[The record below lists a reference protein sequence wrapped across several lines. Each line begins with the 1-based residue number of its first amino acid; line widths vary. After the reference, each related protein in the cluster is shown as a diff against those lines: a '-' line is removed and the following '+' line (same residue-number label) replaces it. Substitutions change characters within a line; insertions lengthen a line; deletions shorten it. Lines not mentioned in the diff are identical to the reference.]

1 MEPDF
6 DEGPIMH
13 DWLKTLPKVE
23 LHLHIEGS
31 LEPELMLALAER
43 NAIALPYAS
52 VEEVRAAYD
61 FDGLQSFLDLYY
73 QGMAVLRSADDF
85 HDLAMDYF
93 RRAQAEGVV
102 HVELSFDP
110 QAHLARGIEMSE
122 QIEGLTRAM
131 RQAER
136 EWGLSTALIM
146 SFLRD
151 RPASEALEVLERAG
165 PYLELIDAVGL
176 DSAERDNPP
185 GKFAEVFERAKLL
198 GLPRVAHAGEE
209 GPAAY
214 IREAMDR
221 LDVCRIDH
229 GVRCLEDPDLVAR
242 LRETQIPLTVCPL
255 SNVRLKVVDDLSDH
269 PLPALLDAGLK
280 LTINSDDPAYFGG
293 GVLDNYLACYRAFD
307 WDKATFR
314 GLARNAIEVAF
325 MDEGRR
331 KALLAE
337 LDAA

>member
-1 MEPDF
+1 MK
-6 DEGPIMH
+6 

-31 LEPELMLALAER
+31 LEPELMFALAKR
-43 NAIALPYAS
+43 NDITLPYAT
-52 VEEVRAAYD
+52 VDDARAAYD
-61 FDGLQSFLDLYY
+61 FDDLQSFLDLYY
-73 QGMAVLRSADDF
+73 QGMAVLRTAEDF
-85 HDLAMDYF
+85 FDLAMDYF

-110 QAHLARGIEMSE
+110 QAHLARGIEMDV

-136 EWGLSTALIM
+136 EWGLSSALIM

-151 RPASEALEVLERAG
+151 RPAEEAMAVFEHAS
-165 PYLELIDAVGL
+165 PYLELLDAIGL

-185 GKFAEVFERAKLL
+185 SKFAAVFERAELL

-209 GPAAY
+209 GPAEY
-214 IREAMDR
+214 IRQALDV

-229 GVRCLEDPDLVAR
+229 GVRCLEDSELVAR
-242 LRETQIPLTVCPL
+242 LREARIPLTVCPL
-255 SNVRLKVVDDLSDH
+255 SNLRLKIVDDLRDH

-331 KALLAE
+331 EGLLAE
-337 LDAA
+337 LDAV